1 MNREV
6 RVAEDSD
13 QFSDNGQ
20 AVTGEDG
27 GVMHRYFEI
36 SEEGRVELLESIQA
50 SFLVSEAG
58 AEPSLDVVDLGD
70 CQHLPPLCHLHR
82 GDGVVEV
89 IDRVLEHGVT
99 DSQRLLEVGIVG
111 FSDELIG

>member
-1 MNREV
+1 MNWEV
-6 RVAEDSD
+6 KVAEDSN

-27 GVMHRYFEI
+27 GVMHRCFEI

-58 AEPSLDVVDLGD
+58 AEPGLDVVDLRD
-70 CQHLPPLCHLHR
+70 CQQLPPSATSIEEMESLR
-82 GDGVVEV
+82 
-89 IDRVLEHGVT
+89 
-99 DSQRLLEVGIVG
+99 
-111 FSDELIG
+111 

>member
-27 GVMHRYFEI
+27 GVMHRCFEI
-36 SEEGRVELLESIQA
+36 SEEGRVELLESIQV

-58 AEPSLDVVDLGD
+58 AEPGLDVVDLGD

-99 DSQRLLEVGIVG
+99 DSERLLEVGIVG